1 MSLAQYQPPSRDVP
15 LGDTTLHLEGLSL
28 EHVAIL
34 VREHLP
40 DLEALFE
47 VFTNAGVK
55 DAEDFKKVAFA
66 LVTQAPGFAAN
77 LIALS
82 AGEPDAAEN
91 AMRIPAPT
99 QVDLIL
105 AIGDLTFVEVGGVKK
120 ALGTIAGLL
129 SAMNLKTEKLTG
141 TTKKKA
147 G

>member
-1 MSLAQYQPPSRDVP
+1 MSLANYKPPSRDVP

-47 VFTNAGVK
+47 VFAGAGTQTV
-55 DAEDFKKVAFA
+55 EDFQRIAFA

-77 LIALS
+77 LIALA
-82 AGEPDAAEN
+82 AGEPKAAEN

-99 QVDLIL
+99 QVDLIV

-120 ALGTIAGLL
+120 SLGTIAGLL
-129 SAMNLKTEKLTG
+129 GAMNLKTEKLTG
-141 TTKKKA
+141 MTKKA
-147 G
+147 E